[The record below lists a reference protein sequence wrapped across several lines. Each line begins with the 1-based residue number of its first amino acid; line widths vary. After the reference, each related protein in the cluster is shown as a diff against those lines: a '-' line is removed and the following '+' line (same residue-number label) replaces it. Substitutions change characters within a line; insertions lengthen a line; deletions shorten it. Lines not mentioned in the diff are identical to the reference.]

1 MASMHFTAALDT
13 DPIPA
18 VPADRFV
25 GRQPG
30 RDVGRRGEPWP
41 AAGRAAANLARLSR
55 LCWTVLSIVIGGW
68 GLAGSVWGQA
78 EATVTHT
85 SSGLQFTGNATNE
98 SYFLSPGSKNDVQ
111 LISILDGARRI
122 MFAQRGGTMVTEVR
136 PARVSFELRQDLV
149 SHTNATISAVG
160 STLQTLPFNE
170 FGRRKVYVDTNKG
183 PVWLLQGI
191 TRLDPSYVRVQGVQ
205 MPEQG
210 LFEFPFDFRVATT
223 TLPGDLLVRL
233 LRNATDDL
241 GDYQQRERIVE
252 FLISAERYNEAIREL
267 NQLQVDFS
275 DLDQQRFDIL
285 KTRLVTASARLV
297 LTELDRR
304 LTAGQI
310 LTVQNIL
317 QSIDPQNL
325 SPETL
330 VEVRTRQRDLEESH
344 HELERLKTVVQRAFA
359 AYRADREIAEP
370 VAEALAAVESEMTTN
385 LNWHNRDR
393 LATYLLRAGDQGAEA
408 ESSLAFLISG
418 WYVGAAEAFD
428 NFSVALSLIESRE
441 LLLEYLRSVDEIQR
455 DEIIQRLRQLEAG
468 SPRYLAAMAR
478 LILPWKPA
486 PPPQPNSQG
495 FFRIQLNDLPGQPEY
510 LVQLPPEYD
519 PYKKYP
525 CVVTLCDIQSQ
536 PQLALEWWDG
546 DLNPQDGYRTGQ
558 ASRNGFVVIAPDWRK
573 PLDYE
578 YAYDSHAARV
588 VLRSLRDSL
597 RMFSIDSDR
606 VFLSGHGV
614 GGEVA
619 WDLGLA
625 HPDLWAGVMPISALA
640 DRYISFC
647 FDNAAKHLPFYF
659 VVGENHIPPA
669 RGTLGNVDKREE
681 LFQRMA
687 KTIHHRFIVAKY
699 VGRRS
704 EHFLEEIPTLFD
716 WMRNRRRSFDVTDF
730 SVRTLRPWDNFFW
743 WFEMHDMPDNL
754 IVPPQAW
761 NVQSERKGVE
771 VEAEIK
777 LAANSRSNMVVRGG
791 GKAATF
797 WLSPKWVNLDEEITF
812 NWNRSSN
819 TKQVVLPSRTVILE
833 DLRTRSDTQNP
844 FWARMTYDGGWISS
858 NDWP

>member
-1 MASMHFTAALDT
+1 
-13 DPIPA
+13 
-18 VPADRFV
+18 
-25 GRQPG
+25 
-30 RDVGRRGEPWP
+30 
-41 AAGRAAANLARLSR
+41 
-55 LCWTVLSIVIGGW
+55 
-68 GLAGSVWGQA
+68 
-78 EATVTHT
+78 
-85 SSGLQFTGNATNE
+85 
-98 SYFLSPGSKNDVQ
+98 
-111 LISILDGARRI
+111 LISVLEGARRI
-122 MFAQRGGTMVTEVR
+122 IFPQRGGTMVTEVR
-136 PARVSFELRQDLV
+136 PAGVTFDLRQDLV
-149 SHTNATISAVG
+149 SASNANISAVG

-191 TRLDPSYVRVQGVQ
+191 THLDPGYVRVQGVQ

-210 LFEFPFDFRVATT
+210 LFGFPFDFRVATT
-223 TLPGDLLVRL
+223 TLPGELLVRL

-252 FLISAERYNEAIREL
+252 FLINAERYNEAIREL

-310 LTVQNIL
+310 LTVKNIL

-330 VEVRTRQRDLEESH
+330 VEVRTRLRDLEESER
-344 HELERLKTVVQRAFA
+344 ELEQLKSVVRRAFET
-359 AYRADREIAEP
+359 YRADQQLEEP
-370 VAEALAAVESEMTTN
+370 VAQALAGLEAEITTD
-385 LNWHNRDR
+385 LNWHNRER
-393 LATYLLRAGDQGAEA
+393 LATYLLRAGDQDTKSDRA
-408 ESSLAFLISG
+408 LAFLISG
-418 WYVGAAEAFD
+418 WYLGAADAFD
-428 NFSVALSLIESRE
+428 NLSVAMSLIETRE
-441 LLLEYLRSVDEIQR
+441 LLIQYLQSVDANSRE
-455 DEIIQRLRQLEAG
+455 EIIQRLRQLESG
-468 SPRYLAAMAR
+468 NPRYLAAMAR

-486 PPPQPNSQG
+486 PLPEPNSQG
-495 FFRIQLNDLPGQPEY
+495 FFRFVLADLPGQPGY
-510 LVQLPPEYD
+510 LVQLPPEYS

-525 CVVTLCDIQSQ
+525 CIVTLCDIQSQ
-536 PQLALEWWDG
+536 PQTALEWWDG

-558 ASRNGFVVIAPDWRK
+558 ASRNGYVVIAPDWRK

-578 YAYDSHAARV
+578 YAYDPHAARV
-588 VLRSLRDSL
+588 ILRSLRESL

-606 VFLSGHGV
+606 VFLSGHGI

-640 DRYISFC
+640 DRYISFSY
-647 FDNAAKHLPFYF
+647 DNAAKHLPFYF

-681 LFQRMA
+681 IFQRMA
-687 KTIHHRFIVAKY
+687 KTIHHKFMVAKY

-704 EHFLEEIPTLFD
+704 EHFLEEITTLFD
-716 WMRNRRRSFDVTDF
+716 WMRNRRRSFDVSDF

-743 WFEMHDMPDNL
+743 WFEMHDLPENL
-754 IVPPQAW
+754 TVPPQAW
-761 NVQSERKGVE
+761 NVQSEKKGVE
-771 VEAEIK
+771 IEAEIK
-777 LAANSRSNMVVRGG
+777 TAANGNSNLIVRGG

-797 WLSPKWVNLDEEITF
+797 WLSPKWVNLEQEITF

-819 TKQVVLPSRTVILE
+819 TRELIVPSRTVILE

-844 FWARMTYDGGWISS
+844 FWARMSYDSGWVSS